1 MIVGLLCGFWDLWF
15 RVVIV
20 VFVGCGDLG
29 LVLILCFSLFIVV
42 RLPVFR
48 VFGFD
53 ARFIFGW

>member
-1 MIVGLLCGFWDLWF
+1 M
-15 RVVIV
+15 

-53 ARFIFGW
+53 ARFVFGW